1 MQTVSE
7 ERFIISKDENIEIH
21 PIALLLPEMDADGFD
36 KFKEDISGN
45 GVIEPIVLWQDKVL
59 DGRHRYRAAKELGI
73 DVDARHWEG
82 GMDPVEYVVSKNLL
96 RRHLTKAQLAMC
108 AAKAMEYHIEAAK
121 ERQRESG
128 RFDGKEEDGTPKLK
142 EAIQV
147 RTKLAQPEEKKPF
160 ASNKD
165 DSKATAKAGKMFGV
179 SKSSV
184 ASAKVVL
191 DHGTEEEKMAVE
203 SGNIPLVKAEK
214 AVRERLKNAESK
226 AYFNKTTD
234 SIEWAKWT
242 WNPVTGCLHGC
253 EYCYARD
260 IANRYSDAF
269 PSGFKPTFHP
279 ERLEAPKNT
288 KLPLSIDHGN
298 RNVFVCS
305 MADLFGDWVPQEWI
319 NQVID
324 ACLKAPE
331 WTFIFLTKNPKRLI
345 GIEWPENAW
354 VGTTVDCQVRVD
366 GAVKAFKELNSHK
379 FRPVVTF
386 LSCEP
391 LNEPVDFGEKGL
403 NSFDWVIIG
412 GRSSS
417 SGCPA
422 FQPEWEWVENLH
434 NSARAAGCKI
444 YWKPNLSVRPKE
456 YPG

>member
-7 ERFIISKDENIEIH
+7 ERFIISRDENIEIH

-45 GVIEPIVLWQDKVL
+45 GVIEPIILWQGKVL
-59 DGRHRYRAAKELGI
+59 DGRHRYRASKELGI
-73 DVDARHWEG
+73 DIDARHWEG

-96 RRHLTKAQLAMC
+96 RRHLSKPQLAMC
-108 AAKAMEYHIEAAK
+108 AAKAMAYHTELAK

-128 RFDGKEEDGTPKLK
+128 GDKKSEEYQKSVSPKL
-142 EAIQV
+142 E
-147 RTKLAQPEEKKPF
+147 QPIEEKKPF
-160 ASNKD
+160 ASNKNEN
-165 DSKATAKAGKMFGV
+165 KANSKAGKLFGV

-191 DHGTEEEKMAVE
+191 DHGTEEEKKAVE
-203 SGNIPLVKAEK
+203 SGDVPLVTAEK
-214 AVRERLKNAESK
+214 IVRERIKNTATK

-242 WNPVTGCLHGC
+242 WNPVTGCKHGC
-253 EYCYARD
+253 QYCYARD

-269 PSGFKPTFHP
+269 PEGFEPTFHP
-279 ERLEAPKNT
+279 ERLGAPENT
-288 KLPLSIDHGN
+288 KIPLSIDHGN

-305 MADLFGDWVPQEWI
+305 MADLFGEWVPQEWI
-319 NQVID
+319 DQIIES
-324 ACLKAPE
+324 CTKAPE
-331 WTFIFLTKNPKRLI
+331 WTFIFLTKNPKRLV

-366 GAVKAFKELNSHK
+366 DAVSVFYKLNQHK

-391 LNEPVDFGEKGL
+391 LNEELDFGERDL
-403 NSFDWVIIG
+403 NNFDWVIIG

-417 SGCPA
+417 SCAPA
-422 FQPEWEWVENLH
+422 FQPKWEWVESLH
-434 NSARAAGCKI
+434 NSARASGCKI
-444 YWKPNLSVRPKE
+444 YWKPNLKVRPTE